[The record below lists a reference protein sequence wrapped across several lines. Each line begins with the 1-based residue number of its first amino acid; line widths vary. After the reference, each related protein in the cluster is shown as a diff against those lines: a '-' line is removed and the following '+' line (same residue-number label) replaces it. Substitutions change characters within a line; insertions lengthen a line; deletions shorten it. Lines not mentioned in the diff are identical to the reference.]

1 MSDKIKMIKP
11 RITLKSIFRTTPA
24 ERKAYS
30 KDVRKYNYN
39 IMEQARL
46 KKLSDKEQA
55 DYLKALE
62 NSNRKFSQSRVNYI
76 YVTQPYVE
84 PKPAV
89 QKSSSS
95 SGSRSS
101 SSSSRG
107 SYSPSNVRTVNGRI
121 TYTLP
126 KKTTSM
132 SSLLKMSKPTK
143 WAKPTYTK
151 NKRLFK

>member
-84 PKPAV
+84 PTPAV

-107 SYSPSNVRTVNGRI
+107 SYSPSNVKTVNGKI

-132 SSLLKMSKPTK
+132 SSLLKMFKPIK
-143 WAKPTYTK
+143 WVKPTYTK

>member
-132 SSLLKMSKPTK
+132 SSLLRMSKPTK
-143 WAKPTYTK
+143 WVKPTYTK